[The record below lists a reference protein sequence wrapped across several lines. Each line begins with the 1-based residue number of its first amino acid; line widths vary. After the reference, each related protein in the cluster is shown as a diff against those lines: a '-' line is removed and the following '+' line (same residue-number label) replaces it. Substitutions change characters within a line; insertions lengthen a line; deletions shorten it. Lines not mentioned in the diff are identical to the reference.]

1 MQPFAKL
8 YEADDVGQVLV
19 TINAHVVKIRFVPP
33 GLGLSA
39 LVADLPDTDDG
50 VRSAERLFANLD
62 EESALNSVRAL
73 LAEPDFQ
80 ALLAKPEGSLDA

>member
-19 TINAHVVKIRFVPP
+19 TIDAHVVKIQFTPP

-39 LVADLPDTDDG
+39 LRADLPDTEEG
-50 VRSAERLFANLD
+50 VRSAERLFAHLD
-62 EESALNSVRAL
+62 EEAALNSVRAVF
-73 LAEPDFQ
+73 AEPNFKD
-80 ALLAKPEGSLDA
+80 LLAKPKGSFDA